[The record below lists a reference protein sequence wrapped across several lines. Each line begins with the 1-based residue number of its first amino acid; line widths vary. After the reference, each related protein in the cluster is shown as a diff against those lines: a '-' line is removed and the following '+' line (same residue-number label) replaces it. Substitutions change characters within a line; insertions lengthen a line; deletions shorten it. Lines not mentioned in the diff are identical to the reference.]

1 MVREVGKRLCRC
13 GLVFLFTCGYGPC
26 LLLLACC
33 MTVECFSFVAFLA
46 CLVSEEQCSYRC
58 SSWRTDGSTY
68 SSTFYTYVQFST
80 DFLLYFQFQF
90 LAPHFLVSC
99 ARVLFFFF
107 AQSLFLSTLFSVFSG
122 GLELLDLAGYAY
134 DDVFYKVL

>member
-58 SSWRTDGSTY
+58 SSWRTDGSTIVVLFIHTY
-68 SSTFYTYVQFST
+68 S
-80 DFLLYFQFQF
+80 FLLIFFCIF
-90 LAPHFLVSC
+90 FFNFSRLTSSCLAPGFCFFLRNPFFCLLFFQCFLV
-99 ARVLFFFF
+99 
-107 AQSLFLSTLFSVFSG
+107 G
-122 GLELLDLAGYAY
+122 
-134 DDVFYKVL
+134 